1 MKPVSRIAKK
11 FSELKEKNEIAL
23 IVYITAGYPSLTQS
37 MEIVEELDQRGAD
50 IIEIG
55 VPFSDPVADG
65 PIIQYSSQIALDNGV
80 TLKNIIKSLK
90 TINVNKP
97 LVIMSYLNP
106 VLTYGKEAFLKDL
119 KSARISGFIIPDL
132 PVEEANSW
140 RNMSEMYSI
149 DNIFLVAPTS
159 PLERIKKVAEA
170 SRGFIYCVSVT
181 GTTGVRNRLSEELAA
196 FLDQVRQLTD
206 KPLAVGFGISK
217 TAHIKSLRDTADG
230 IIIGSRIID
239 AIKKGED
246 IGGMIKEFKVATR
259 R

>member
-140 RNMSEMYSI
+140 RNMSEIYSI